1 MGQFLLLFTFLMG
14 QLLLLF
20 IFLMGSCF
28 PELLD
33 LGRRALRLAA
43 PISKTRQSTAYFTL
57 GVGENAILVFV
68 GEDFCDGGVVGIC
81 WVLVYVQ

>member
-1 MGQFLLLFTFLMG
+1 MGQLLLLFTFLMGQFLLLLTFLMG

-43 PISKTRQSTAYFTL
+43 PISNPRL
-57 GVGENAILVFV
+57 IVH
-68 GEDFCDGGVVGIC
+68 
-81 WVLVYVQ
+81 